1 MKPGSEER
9 GASYKRL
16 REKSRER
23 EFMQAMEREFELS
36 PRESKGIYEV
46 VVEMFLNEA
55 PLREGQVRYVAV
67 GAEEVSGPAMSGLK
81 KRSVVLTRDEESDL
95 EVERDHGRSG
105 VRRVKL
111 LRMTEEA
118 YDQGALLTQEDVG
131 RIIGVSSRTIRRD
144 VRALMQT
151 PVKLYLRGIQ
161 RDIGRGISHKVWIVG
176 LYLEWKTYSEIQRL
190 TGHSLGSI
198 KTYLNDFSRVLMARE
213 RGITTAEE
221 IGYYIARS
229 GRLVKEYLALIEQ
242 AEQRPEQKGRI
253 ESLKEQMRYL
263 EREKRG
269 IDFKK
274 KHSGMVWR
282 LI

>member
-1 MKPGSEER
+1 
-9 GASYKRL
+9 
-16 REKSRER
+16 
-23 EFMQAMEREFELS
+23 
-36 PRESKGIYEV
+36 
-46 VVEMFLNEA
+46 
-55 PLREGQVRYVAV
+55 
-67 GAEEVSGPAMSGLK
+67 MSGLK
-81 KRSVVLTRDEESDL
+81 KKTVVLTRDEESDL
-95 EVERDHGRSG
+95 EVERDHGRGG
-105 VRRVKL
+105 VRKVKL

-118 YDQGALLTQEDVG
+118 YDQGGLLTQEDVA

-144 VRALMQT
+144 ASELMRT

-176 LYLEWKTYSEIQRL
+176 LYLEWKTYSEIQQV

-213 RGITTAEE
+213 RGIVAAEE
-221 IGYYIARS
+221 IGYYIGRS
-229 GRLVKEYLALIEQ
+229 ARLVKEYMALIEQ
-242 AEQRPEQKGRI
+242 AERKPEQKGRI
-253 ESLKEQMRYL
+253 DSLKEQMKYL

-282 LI
+282 LL